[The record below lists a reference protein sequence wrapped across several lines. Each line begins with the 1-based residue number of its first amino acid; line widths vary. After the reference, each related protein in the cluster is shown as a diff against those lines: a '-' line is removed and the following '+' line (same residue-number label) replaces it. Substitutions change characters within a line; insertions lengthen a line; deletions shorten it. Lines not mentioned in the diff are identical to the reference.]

1 MVKEDQQV
9 FLPWF
14 TVYWGEKD
22 GKQVN
27 YKTQPNQG
35 KPKYTD
41 KSWLNGNEDL
51 QDSWVDGWM
60 GKWMSRWVG
69 GWMDGWVG
77 GCVDGWVG
85 GWKKRQQSQVIQGN
99 LLEERYY
106 FIHSP
111 KDS

>member
-1 MVKEDQQV
+1 MWEMGMDTYADTWCLHGRKMTKSFCPGSQ
-9 FLPWF
+9 
-14 TVYWGEKD
+14 
-22 GKQVN
+22 
-27 YKTQPNQG
+27 
-35 KPKYTD
+35 YT
-41 KSWLNGNEDL
+41 G
-51 QDSWVDGWM
+51 VDGWM

-77 GCVDGWVG
+77 GCVDRWVG